1 MMSKEECTWLDN
13 QLRLKGVDAE
23 KIQVE
28 QDLLMEMFDINE
40 EIEDCTD
47 LNQLNKLQN
56 KIKALILSIKE
67 NAEILYEKQD
77 YLEMA
82 KEIQKMKYYV
92 KALENVDGAIEQIKQ
107 KNKGKN

>member
-1 MMSKEECTWLDN
+1 MMSKEECTWLNN

-28 QDLLMEMFDINE
+28 QDLLMEMFEINE
-40 EIEDCTD
+40 EIEDCND
-47 LNQLNKLQN
+47 LNHLNELEN
-56 KIKALILSIKE
+56 KINGLIFSIKE

-82 KEIQKMKYYV
+82 QEIQKMKYYV
-92 KALENVDGAIEQIKQ
+92 KALENVDVAIEKIKEPNKE
-107 KNKGKN
+107 KN